1 MDCAKIVNL
10 LDGYLDGELDQDRV
24 TTVKRHLKVC
34 RECGRSFAARSS
46 IATAIQKDATYHPAP
61 AALAN
66 RIRAQIAQSTAHRAE
81 KPQERRFKLPE
92 WGRWLQLGGAFAT
105 AVLVTT
111 LATLQLASVPEDER
125 IVSQL
130 LDGHSRSIVTGHQI
144 DVVSSDQHTV
154 KPWLSSKLD
163 FSPAVIDLT
172 PSGFELSGGRLDYV
186 NNRPVAVLVYRHR
199 QHLID
204 LFIWP
209 DDAATDTRV
218 SRTFSKRGVNV
229 LHWTA
234 AGMTYWAVS
243 DVNDADLKLFAERYA
258 SAR

>member
-1 MDCAKIVNL
+1 MDCARIENL
-10 LDGYLDGELDQDRV
+10 LDGYLDRELDRDVV
-24 TTVKRHLKVC
+24 TTVERHLKVC
-34 RECGRSFAARSS
+34 GDCSRSFAERSS
-46 IATAIQKDATYHPAP
+46 IATAIRKDATYHPAP
-61 AALAN
+61 AALAK
-66 RIRAQIAQSTAHRAE
+66 RIRAQIAQTTTHRAE
-81 KPQERRFKLPE
+81 KPRERHFKFSE
-92 WGRWLQLGGAFAT
+92 WGRWFQLGGAFAT
-105 AVLVTT
+105 TVLATT
-111 LATLQLASVPEDER
+111 LVTLQLTRVPADET
-125 IVSQL
+125 IANEL
-130 LDGHSRSIVTGHQI
+130 LSGHSRSIVTGHQI

-163 FSPAVIDLT
+163 FSPAVTDLT
-172 PSGFELSGGRLDYV
+172 ASGFPLRGGRLDYV
-186 NNRPVAVLVYRHR
+186 NNRPVAVLVYGHR

-209 DDAATDTRV
+209 EDAAADKGV

-243 DVNDADLKLFAERYA
+243 DINNADLEVFAERYA